1 MRLALLKFRC
11 NEITDYTHL
20 ARSSVC
26 QAINQL
32 LNLKYHLG
40 SNKHILKSSSSLTP
54 QLWQHPCWPTN
65 SLPPQYISCSGL
77 NSSTTILL
85 QTKGF
90 FLQATLPAQK
100 CCEEVKLENLTTNR
114 ITTES
119 QLIWSSGQQY
129 HHYIHYGPAQVHKG
143 GMLINVLSFLP
154 AQSINS
160 SERKQ
165 SENLRSF

>member
-40 SNKHILKSSSSLTP
+40 SNKHILKSSNSLTP

-90 FLQATLPAQK
+90 FCKQHFQHKNVAK
-100 CCEEVKLENLTTNR
+100 RWSWR
-114 ITTES
+114 ILRLIGS
-119 QLIWSSGQQY
+119 QQSHNSYGHLVNNIIII
-129 HHYIHYGPAQVHKG
+129 YIMDLHK
-143 GMLINVLSFLP
+143 
-154 AQSINS
+154 SIKV
-160 SERKQ
+160 EC
-165 SENLRSF
+165 